1 MKLTNAE
8 LLKELEMRFE
18 QNNKMLEAQKKFVL
32 DLEKVNDKLI
42 ASEILKSHFLSNIMN
57 EIVNPLTSI
66 LGLSNMSISSKEGYE
81 KNVGNLKLIYNE
93 TFLLNFQLRNIFFAA
108 EIEAG
113 KYYPEISKVNVKNL
127 LKELIKSFE
136 SLYNNQRNRIILDY
150 EGSEIFSTDHG
161 KLNIVVSNL
170 LSNAIKF
177 SGEDSLVIV
186 NANVEEQTYLELSV
200 QDLGIGIRD
209 ENISAI
215 FDRFKQLDSGST
227 KEFGGHG
234 LGLSVVQSIVDMLNG
249 EISIESKFGE
259 GSRFSVKLPDGDQ
272 LNEKSELF
280 DETEEFLFSNS
291 QNEIF

>member
-1 MKLTNAE
+1 MKLTDAE

-18 QNNKMLEAQKKFVL
+18 QNNKMLEEQKKFVL
-32 DLEKVNDKLI
+32 DLKKVNDKLI
-42 ASEILKSHFLSNIMN
+42 ASEMLKSHFLSNIMN

-66 LGLSNMSISSKEGYE
+66 LGLSNILISSKEGYE
-81 KNVGNLKLIYNE
+81 KNVGNVKLIYNE
-93 TFLLNFQLRNIFFAA
+93 AFLLNFQLRNIFSAA

-113 KYYPEISKVNVKNL
+113 KYYPEISKVNLKSL
-127 LKELIKSFE
+127 LEELIKSFE
-136 SLYNNQRNRIILDY
+136 SLYNNQKSRIILDY
-150 EGSEIFSTDHG
+150 KGSEIFTTDHG

-177 SGEDSLVIV
+177 SEEDSLVIV
-186 NANVEEQTYLELSV
+186 NANVEETYLELSV
-200 QDLGIGIRD
+200 QDSGIGING
-209 ENISAI
+209 ENISVI

-234 LGLSVVQSIVDMLNG
+234 IGLSVVQSIVDMLNG
-249 EISIESKFGE
+249 KISIESKFGE

-291 QNEIF
+291 QDEIF